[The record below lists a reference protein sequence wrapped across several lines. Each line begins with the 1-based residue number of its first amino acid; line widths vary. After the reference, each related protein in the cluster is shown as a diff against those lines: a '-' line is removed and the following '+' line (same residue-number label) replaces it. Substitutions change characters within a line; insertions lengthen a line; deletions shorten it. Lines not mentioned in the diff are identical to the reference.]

1 MQHLCGDRRRRIAR
15 PSPTAEDDRTA
26 TSAPPL
32 CVRFRSLRSMQRDV
46 EASRDGCRSVERA
59 DTVLKGIA
67 LKDTARWY
75 YAVFEERLASTID
88 RDALA

>member
-1 MQHLCGDRRRRIAR
+1 
-15 PSPTAEDDRTA
+15 
-26 TSAPPL
+26 
-32 CVRFRSLRSMQRDV
+32 MQRDV